1 MLLYIVSFK
10 WRPAKVIIEN
20 ENVFMA
26 NLSSILP
33 DTLAEERIRQ
43 LKQITKERCP
53 SQYIDFYIFLIAVT
67 CIICS
72 AMFTF
77 IARSLNIS
85 MWFPLI
91 LLIIPTIISFWT
103 SKRRK
108 QMYGEIREFER
119 QVKKALSEF
128 TKHDC
133 SYFIVW
139 SFEKMQLD
147 KAPCKHLQLCF
158 MIRVIQLDPEMGLQC
173 SSSSSSS

>member
-1 MLLYIVSFK
+1 
-10 WRPAKVIIEN
+10 
-20 ENVFMA
+20 
-26 NLSSILP
+26 
-33 DTLAEERIRQ
+33 
-43 LKQITKERCP
+43 
-53 SQYIDFYIFLIAVT
+53 
-67 CIICS
+67 
-72 AMFTF
+72 MFTF

-91 LLIIPTIISFWT
+91 LLIIPTILSFWT

-108 QMYGEIREFER
+108 RMYGEIREFER

-158 MIRVIQLDPEMGLQC
+158 MIRVIQLDPEMGLQY
-173 SSSSSSS
+173 SSSSNSNSCQSNEELPTYNTAILYPSSTFQPPPDYADIAQLDPAHVH